1 MLKVGITGGIGSGKS
16 VVSRM
21 LMVLGIPV
29 YFADEAAKRL
39 MNTDAAL
46 QRQIMQHFGKEA
58 YNEQGLDRAWLAAQ
72 VFHSEAKIQELNS
85 IVHPAVFADADAW
98 MAKQTSPYVAKE
110 AALFF
115 ESGSAGDMDLI
126 VGVYAPQALRLQRV
140 MQRDGLGRHE
150 VLQRMARQ
158 IDEAL
163 KMKLCDVVLKNDE
176 QQMLTPQVILLHQ
189 QLLEKAAAKMQEA

>member
-46 QRQIMQHFGKEA
+46 RQQIIAHFGNEA
-58 YNEQGLDRAWLAAQ
+58 YNENGLNRAWLAAQ
-72 VFHSEAKIQELNS
+72 VFHSEEKIQELNS
-85 IVHPAVFADADAW
+85 LVHPAVFADVDDW
-98 MAKQTSPYVAKE
+98 MKHQTTPYAAKE

-115 ESGSAGDMDLI
+115 ESGSAGEMDLM
-126 VGVYAPQALRLQRV
+126 VGVYAPKVLRLQRV

-150 VLQRMARQ
+150 VLQRMERQ
-158 IDEAL
+158 IDEDL
-163 KMKLCDVVLKNDE
+163 KMKLCDIVLVNDE
-176 QQMLTPQVILLHQ
+176 QQMLTPQVLALHQ
-189 QLLEKAAAKMQEA
+189 QLLSKAVETQQ

>member
-39 MNTDAAL
+39 MNEDEAL
-46 QRQIMQHFGKEA
+46 KEKIKSHFGNEA
-58 YNEQGLDRAWLAAQ
+58 YNEQGLNRAWLAAQ

-85 IVHPAVFADADAW
+85 LVHPAVFADADIW
-98 MAKQTSPYVAKE
+98 IAKQTSPYVARE

-115 ESGSAGDMDLI
+115 ESGSAGQMDLM

-140 MQRDGLGRHE
+140 MQRDGLGRQD
-150 VLQRMARQ
+150 VLQRMDRQ
-158 IDEAL
+158 INEEM
-163 KMKLCDVVLKNDE
+163 KMRLCDIVLRNDE
-176 QQMLTPQVILLHQ
+176 QQMLTPQVIQLHE
-189 QLLEKAAAKMQEA
+189 QLLVKAGQQ